1 MTPGRRY
8 FGLCNQRQTP
18 VMRTITLLVLFLMTV
33 IATGCSNS
41 GPSSSTEPVPRGNRI
56 PTGTGPKA
64 PR

>member
-1 MTPGRRY
+1 M
-8 FGLCNQRQTP
+8 
-18 VMRTITLLVLFLMTV
+18 VLMFT
-33 IATGCSNS
+33 AAGCSNS